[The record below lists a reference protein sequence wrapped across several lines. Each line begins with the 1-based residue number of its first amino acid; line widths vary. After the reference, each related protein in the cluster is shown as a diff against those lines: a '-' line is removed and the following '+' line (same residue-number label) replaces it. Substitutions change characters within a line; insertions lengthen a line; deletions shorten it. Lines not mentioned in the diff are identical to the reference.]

1 MTVICVVP
9 SRQAGAYGGACH
21 PYAIGQ
27 AYEIFSFPELEDLH
41 DSVANGS
48 THEDEVDHI
57 YGHSGPGGWLTTLT
71 HFWVADDG
79 DEQLNHW
86 VGYGYANAWMK
97 ARKLLRRAILYYQE
111 YIDLYNTDRNN
122 PELFRPRLKAY
133 HYLGHALHLLGDMGV
148 PAHAHYDEHSDDSY
162 EEWMKSDPEHPD
174 GNAACGYW
182 NAYNAMSQ
190 HGEEVDLPEDRIE
203 MILSN
208 PEGSFPWVPNYPGRL
223 YASLYYLMYTTNQR
237 SDPFASD
244 GDDGN
249 FEEELVWVDYSV
261 YPEHNSDPVP
271 PYWELDL
278 LDNDDCNCDV
288 DGQLS
293 LIANRVYPYVI
304 WATAAMYKEWR
315 DHFDN
320 VSPMTQINVI
330 GPPVMVDNWRP
341 GDVEVVLASEDYSDG
356 VALHDS
362 GIYDIHWNNCRSAN
376 WDSYQAPAN
385 SHNAITNFPIIM
397 EGANRL
403 CYSSKDNFGNLA
415 DIKEEVIKID
425 KSAPIVSIVSPAP
438 GGFYLTSET
447 LIIDFEATDV
457 ISGIYATYATMDGVE
472 VQDGEVLDL
481 AALGGH
487 HTIEVAASDLAG
499 NIAAESVDFSVK
511 IHAAIDVKPD
521 ILNVKSM
528 GKNVVA
534 YIEFPTGY
542 DVSLIDVSTVNLNVN
557 GQDVPAEPHPSTSG
571 DYDKDGELD
580 VMVQFDRQLVV
591 QAVTGIIGNIEM
603 VVYGEL
609 DDSTEFYGEDIVE
622 IFKPGNGPI

>member
-1 MTVICVVP
+1 
-9 SRQAGAYGGACH
+9 
-21 PYAIGQ
+21 
-27 AYEIFSFPELEDLH
+27 
-41 DSVANGS
+41 
-48 THEDEVDHI
+48 
-57 YGHSGPGGWLTTLT
+57 
-71 HFWVADDG
+71 
-79 DEQLNHW
+79 
-86 VGYGYANAWMK
+86 
-97 ARKLLRRAILYYQE
+97 
-111 YIDLYNTDRNN
+111 
-122 PELFRPRLKAY
+122 
-133 HYLGHALHLLGDMGV
+133 
-148 PAHAHYDEHSDDSY
+148 
-162 EEWMKSDPEHPD
+162 
-174 GNAACGYW
+174 
-182 NAYNAMSQ
+182 
-190 HGEEVDLPEDRIE
+190 
-203 MILSN
+203 
-208 PEGSFPWVPNYPGRL
+208 
-223 YASLYYLMYTTNQR
+223 
-237 SDPFASD
+237 
-244 GDDGN
+244 
-249 FEEELVWVDYSV
+249 
-261 YPEHNSDPVP
+261 
-271 PYWELDL
+271 
-278 LDNDDCNCDV
+278 
-288 DGQLS
+288 
-293 LIANRVYPYVI
+293 
-304 WATAAMYKEWR
+304 
-315 DHFDN
+315 
-320 VSPMTQINVI
+320 
-330 GPPVMVDNWRP
+330 
-341 GDVEVVLASEDYSDG
+341 
-356 VALHDS
+356 
-362 GIYDIHWNNCRSAN
+362 
-376 WDSYQAPAN
+376 
-385 SHNAITNFPIIM
+385 
-397 EGANRL
+397 L